1 MKLIV
6 GLGNPG
12 SKYTYTRHNIGFI
25 VIDHFAE
32 SNGVLFMPGKG
43 DWYECSLT
51 VNDEEVFLLKPV
63 TFMNNSGSAVKE
75 FCNIHNIKPE
85 DVLAIYDDFQ
95 LPIGTVRVR
104 KKGSNGGHNGI
115 SDIIYQMNTEEIPR
129 MRIGIGNNNV
139 LQKDDFIDFVLSDF
153 TKDEMNDFI
162 KIMPDLV
169 SCIKSFITDEI
180 KVTMNNFN
188 KSFLQST
195 EIPKGNSENN
205 ADKKPDN

>member
-75 FCNIHNIKPE
+75 FCNIHNINPE

-153 TKDEMNDFI
+153 TKDEINDFI
-162 KIMPDLV
+162 KIMPDLL

-205 ADKKPDN
+205 DDKKPDN

>member
-1 MKLIV
+1 VKLIV

-153 TKDEMNDFI
+153 TKDEINDFI
-162 KIMPDLV
+162 KIMPDLL

>member
-1 MKLIV
+1 VKLIV

>member
-104 KKGSNGGHNGI
+104 KRGSNGGHNGI

-153 TKDEMNDFI
+153 TKDEINDFI
-162 KIMPDLV
+162 KIMPDLL

-205 ADKKPDN
+205 DDKKPDN

>member
-104 KKGSNGGHNGI
+104 KRGSNGGHNGI

-153 TKDEMNDFI
+153 TKDEINDFI

-205 ADKKPDN
+205 DDKKPDN

>member
-12 SKYTYTRHNIGFI
+12 SKYTYNRHNIGFI
-25 VIDHFAE
+25 VIDSFAE
-32 SNGVLFMPGKG
+32 SHGAVLLPGKG

-63 TFMNNSGSAVKE
+63 TYMNNSGTAVKE
-75 FCNIHNIKPE
+75 YCCIHNISPK
-85 DVLAIYDDFQ
+85 DILVIYDDFQ
-95 LPIGTVRVR
+95 LPIGTIRVR
-104 KKGSNGGHNGI
+104 KKGRDGGHNGI
-115 SDIIYQMNTEEIPR
+115 SDIIYHMNTEEIPR
-129 MRIGIGNNNV
+129 MRIGIGNKNI
-139 LQKDDFIDFVLSDF
+139 LQKDDFVDFVLSDF
-153 TKDEMNDFI
+153 TNDEITDFI
-162 KIMPDLV
+162 KIMPDLE

-195 EIPKGNSENN
+195 DIPKGTSENN
-205 ADKKPDN
+205 KDSKPDN

>member
-1 MKLIV
+1 VKLIV

-104 KKGSNGGHNGI
+104 KRGSNGGHNGI

-153 TKDEMNDFI
+153 TKDEINDFI
-162 KIMPDLV
+162 KIMPDLL

-205 ADKKPDN
+205 DDKKPDN

>member
-153 TKDEMNDFI
+153 TKDEINDFI
-162 KIMPDLV
+162 KIMPDLL

-205 ADKKPDN
+205 DDKKPDN

>member
-1 MKLIV
+1 VKLIV

-75 FCNIHNIKPE
+75 FCNIHNINPE

-153 TKDEMNDFI
+153 TKDEINDFI

>member
-153 TKDEMNDFI
+153 TKDEINDFI
-162 KIMPDLV
+162 KIMPDLL

>member
-104 KKGSNGGHNGI
+104 KRGSNGGHNGI

>member
-1 MKLIV
+1 VKLIV

-104 KKGSNGGHNGI
+104 KRGSNGGHNGI

-205 ADKKPDN
+205 DDKKPDN

>member
-1 MKLIV
+1 
-6 GLGNPG
+6 
-12 SKYTYTRHNIGFI
+12 
-25 VIDHFAE
+25 
-32 SNGVLFMPGKG
+32 
-43 DWYECSLT
+43 
-51 VNDEEVFLLKPV
+51 
-63 TFMNNSGSAVKE
+63 
-75 FCNIHNIKPE
+75 
-85 DVLAIYDDFQ
+85 
-95 LPIGTVRVR
+95 
-104 KKGSNGGHNGI
+104 
-115 SDIIYQMNTEEIPR
+115 MNTEEIPR

>member
-1 MKLIV
+1 VKLIV

-63 TFMNNSGSAVKE
+63 TFMNNSGSAVKD

-85 DVLAIYDDFQ
+85 YVLAIYDDFQ

>member
-1 MKLIV
+1 VKLIV

-153 TKDEMNDFI
+153 TKDEINDFI
-162 KIMPDLV
+162 KIMPDLL

-205 ADKKPDN
+205 DDKKPDN

>member
-1 MKLIV
+1 VKLIV

-104 KKGSNGGHNGI
+104 KRGSNGGHNGI

-153 TKDEMNDFI
+153 TKDEINDFI

>member
-1 MKLIV
+1 VKLIV

-104 KKGSNGGHNGI
+104 KRGSNGGHNGI